1 MPDFGPEEYLR
12 IEDEARQK
20 VSSTI
25 SKIEVALSEWDGA
38 KDKPPEYADRIEYL
52 RRIHGF
58 LLGWTRESLTGAKDA
73 PSVYRRIQA
82 FTRICRMLNP
92 PDV

>member
-1 MPDFGPEEYLR
+1 MDSEEPEHYLR

-20 VSSTI
+20 VSCTL

-52 RRIHGF
+52 RRIHDV
-58 LLGWTRESLTGAKDA
+58 LLGWARESLTGAKDA
-73 PSVYRRIQA
+73 SSVYLRIQA
-82 FTRICRMLNP
+82 FTRICRILNP